1 MESAEC
7 DKAVVT
13 VTSDSVKQMSSSDDS
28 IIRQS
33 DTDQENLD
41 NGVNNTTHKSFN
53 DMRKRHSSVPQ
64 TARTQVNR
72 DICCAFPEI
81 QYLLQFQGPN
91 ALQTKVKRKIP
102 GRPMSVRLTKNQI
115 DKVRVDCCYPDHD

>member
-7 DKAVVT
+7 DKTV

-72 DICCAFPEI
+72 DICWTFREL
-81 QYLLQFQGPN
+81 QY
-91 ALQTKVKRKIP
+91 
-102 GRPMSVRLTKNQI
+102 
-115 DKVRVDCCYPDHD
+115 

>member
-7 DKAVVT
+7 DKTV

-72 DICCAFPEI
+72 DICCGFPEL